1 MEKQFINKTKL
12 REIRN
17 NCDWMKI
24 IENFWLE
31 IDHKKSNGKDVF
43 IKCPWTLEK
52 TASLHI
58 NLETWAWYNFSS
70 SWSSENWWPIEFV
83 QVLMRNDTGQI
94 LNCYEVWR
102 VLLQKGVS
110 CLGNSESIS
119 YTHLLKPHHKLHYPD
134 RKVLERKKEVDKRN
148 PVISQNLLPLLTEK
162 GTHQEFLHRWISYKT
177 CEYLGCGFLSQEKW
191 QLSKRIVFQVRWFDE
206 KASKPVVLTHIGRA
220 TTKNQEEEGG
230 KWRHYA
236 GFHKSL
242 ELYNFDKLFTDSLA
256 IKQAKKT
263 GHVIIVE
270 GCFDVAKL
278 VEAGIFNV
286 VASFGA
292 GLGVDQ
298 IPRVQMITKHLGV
311 DRFLVWYDRD
321 QNLAGAKG
329 QSEALKLLKA
339 HWFHATGFDWKHKFF
354 SPARGK
360 VGIPDTIGDVCDFS
374 VEALGWLRRR
384 GVV

>member
-1 MEKQFINKTKL
+1 M
-12 REIRN
+12 
-17 NCDWMKI
+17 
-24 IENFWLE
+24 
-31 IDHKKSNGKDVF
+31 
-43 IKCPWTLEK
+43 
-52 TASLHI
+52 
-58 NLETWAWYNFSS
+58 
-70 SWSSENWWPIEFV
+70 
-83 QVLMRNDTGQI
+83 
-94 LNCYEVWR
+94 
-102 VLLQKGVS
+102 
-110 CLGNSESIS
+110 
-119 YTHLLKPHHKLHYPD
+119 
-134 RKVLERKKEVDKRN
+134 
-148 PVISQNLLPLLTEK
+148 
-162 GTHQEFLHRWISYKT
+162 
-177 CEYLGCGFLSQEKW
+177 
-191 QLSKRIVFQVRWFDE
+191 
-206 KASKPVVLTHIGRA
+206 VLTHIGRA

-339 HWFHATGFDWKHKFF
+339 H
-354 SPARGK
+354 
-360 VGIPDTIGDVCDFS
+360 
-374 VEALGWLRRR
+374 
-384 GVV
+384 